1 MIDGVSPNITAMA
14 TDLLTQIKQSNLF
27 TGNNYDPVTSFS
39 ETIVIVTKKTY
50 DNIAEAEYLVQRL
63 LEGINAQSKERKQYK
78 SDRTEEP
85 TTANNQIALTFHL
98 QEKSGYVDDET
109 KIYSDDT
116 VYIKSMNKYIIPR
129 QLIARGKLLLKIQET
144 DNSLKN
150 LETSAIS
157 GEQDSKLKWAREFGQ
172 QKRLNTDLKA
182 INTRIIDD
190 LDQLKIIDARDDEN
204 SQVWQDIDHLLSKKN
219 ENAR

>member
-1 MIDGVSPNITAMA
+1 
-14 TDLLTQIKQSNLF
+14 
-27 TGNNYDPVTSFS
+27 
-39 ETIVIVTKKTY
+39 
-50 DNIAEAEYLVQRL
+50 
-63 LEGINAQSKERKQYK
+63 
-78 SDRTEEP
+78 
-85 TTANNQIALTFHL
+85 
-98 QEKSGYVDDET
+98 
-109 KIYSDDT
+109 
-116 VYIKSMNKYIIPR
+116 MNKYIIPR